1 MRQFISLI
9 SILGLIS
16 LVQSE
21 CTAPSLPFVLRRIF
35 YSYAYEES
43 WKIFQGTDITGTLV
57 HEGAG
62 TTSDDYVS
70 KDYDVCLQLDTIY
83 TLAMYDSYGDGWYDG
98 VYLSINYND
107 ITFLTTTLNNGE
119 TAANVP
125 KLQQFTLKMA
135 VAPGTTWKTST
146 TAQTGTSWTQL
157 SFTDTTWTSHAHGS
171 FPSISTTTRYYRYTT
186 TLVDT
191 AAYALR
197 LSVKTNS
204 GFIVYVNGIEASRV
218 GLPAVSNSNTAS
230 LTSETDATWKIV
242 AIPLSVYITS
252 GTDFTIAIEVHS
264 HSSQLTTADV
274 FDAYAT
280 TVSSIDGEVIL
291 FGATATCS
299 VESSNTNDICSNVVD
314 YSDDTKYTFP
324 GNTGTI
330 TIALPNGS
338 KIWFNAYQITF
349 AHDHYKRDPKE
360 WKLYGSE
367 DDGVTWIFLDYIP
380 EFFRSSTNTRYNTF
394 NIPSNRKSFNQIKL
408 DILSNYNGDSYTQLA
423 EIRTF
428 VNSQP
433 LVDPGLQYASN
444 TINTYTYIYVS
455 VTPISTGIHTFTVTP
470 DLPTGLALN
479 PDTGVISGCLDFAV
493 TSQEYV
499 ISAIDAATNAATS
512 FTMTITAIVCEQPT
526 MAQVMI
532 YRSYY
537 SSKNNERAIV
547 YYEDNTQ
554 IGTVPEYHG
563 HESDGLNGC
572 LVAGR
577 WKFVL
582 FSDNNKGWEKGNYV
596 RVYLIYDSYKW
607 FTIAELYLH
616 SGTTATYYVNTRLD
630 LAPRSGWKYLAASA
644 IDPNWYST
652 TFSDSTWDTII
663 TDTVSNIATRI
674 VLLRK
679 SFTIISKTNM
689 KGWEFMF
696 ISRAGIVIYVNGN
709 EVYRYNLAD
718 GPITTDTTA
727 TDGDDYEFWT
737 SVSGKLSTL
746 SNGNSVNIAVA
757 RINIDTETYDLV
769 FDGLFHLTADS
780 SFQQEMT
787 ARDLYTT
794 SNDLDGYAENLFDGD
809 INTRWITEL
818 HDSIT
823 PHYFTVTYY
832 FNRAELFDKYCI
844 VSSFDSPQ
852 YDPADWV
859 VSGSMD
865 GTTFTDLSTV
875 SNAFWKDRL
884 ERKCFYMPN
893 NNKAYITYKWTI
905 TKAAVIQE
913 NNRYAA
919 SEIKFYLEDIESIV
933 IPDFRF
939 TTSIIV
945 AYKGVTV
952 PTLLV
957 SSEYYYDFTISPALP
972 TGITMDSSNGNLSG
986 IPTQLQSTTTY
997 TISAKNIH
1005 GIAVTTTITFS
1016 VSICAVANTAFIL
1029 KFDFEEDAGEASWT
1043 LKDASGT
1050 VIDTRTTSINHSTQY
1065 FSFCKPKG
1073 IYSLVLSDSMNEGWG
1088 SGSYTILDID
1098 NNVYVTGTVGA
1109 GESPKT
1115 VNVYIDQAT
1124 GSSTSWKYLTFGTD
1138 VPSGWY
1144 TISFSD
1150 TAWSTGISGSFPAL
1164 TGISQYYRTTLSI
1177 TSIDA
1182 SYAGYEI
1189 GVKGYAGIAVY
1200 LNGQEIIRSN
1210 LPSGTLSSSTLA
1222 TSELSNWIFFKISI
1236 SLIINIL
1243 LNVGNNV
1250 LAVELHKKDTLPS
1263 INDFTYFTSFIPSG
1277 EYRVTD
1283 GVAWSDI
1290 EKTGDEGTDMLFDNN
1305 VDTSVVSG
1313 PRCVGAIYQ
1322 YTFNNGRKEFINHYK
1337 ITNGNTCN
1345 QRTPSSWRI
1354 EGSNDNGIT
1363 WTLLDYEHQQFFTS
1377 YKQTFS
1383 YDFYASQP
1391 YNSYRFIAT
1400 ECDNTP
1406 LDRNT
1411 CGDGYFQLSEF
1422 GLYIN
1427 NKAVSCVSDGI
1438 WGPAVESGYS
1448 FQECPT
1454 GSTGIQ
1460 RRLCTAG
1467 VFGEIQQLCSVA
1479 APTRP
1484 SYIGSPFTYHKNI
1497 IVSLSP
1503 ILSDIESTY
1512 TIDPALPNGL
1522 TINASTGVISG
1533 TPLANS
1539 DITTYTITATNAG
1552 GSVSTTIVI
1561 YVDFVFCTSE
1571 DNWPLTEIGQQYDLP
1586 CEDPINY
1593 EGSRTR
1599 SCQVG
1604 YPAIWGSVVNN
1615 CQLRMPT
1622 IIYTVPT
1629 TIGYKNV
1636 PITPITALITGSNL
1650 NLFTIDPP
1658 LPDGLLF
1665 NSITGTI
1672 YGTPTTA
1679 SSAVYTITISNPRG
1693 QSTATTTITIN
1704 AFNCPIDDIWP
1715 ATEVGEQAS
1724 IDCEDTINYEGSRN
1738 RLCKVGDPAV
1748 WGDVVDN
1755 CQLKTPSISYT
1766 TTTITGYKN
1775 IAITAIDATITGGS
1789 LNPITISPPLPT
1801 GLTLNTLNG
1810 QIYGT
1815 PSIDSSSSYTITIS
1829 NPRGYFTVSI
1839 TIIISIANCIADD
1852 IWAVTE
1858 IGQQT
1863 TLDCEDPINYEGSRT
1878 RLCQLGYPAVWGSVI
1893 NNCQLKI
1900 PSITYD
1906 ITTITCYKNIAI
1918 TAIDATITG
1927 GNLNPLTIS
1936 PPLPDG
1942 LLFNTQNGQ
1951 IYGTPTINSSSSYT
1965 ITISNTRGTVTTNI
1979 VININ
1984 IASCVAENG
1993 WSMTE
1998 IGQQVTL
2005 PCEDPINYEGSR
2017 SRVCKL
2023 GYPAVWDTVVDNCQ
2037 PKLPTIIYTTTT
2049 IIGYKGIAITA
2060 IDATIT
2066 GGNLNP
2072 LTINPSLPCGLSFNT
2087 VNGQIYGTPTFA
2099 FSDSYVIT
2107 VSNAL
2112 GQSSV
2117 TITISISVA
2126 NCLADTI
2133 WPITEIGQQVT
2144 LPCEDTINYEG
2155 FRTKLCKVGY
2165 PAVWDTVINNCQ
2177 LKMPS
2182 ISYNSNTIIGYKDD
2196 IITPAFATITGG
2208 GLNPLTISPSLP
2220 DGLSFNTQNGFIY
2233 GIPTSAS
2240 SNSYTITASNARG
2253 EATFTITI
2261 TISAVNCPSDDVWPI
2276 TERGITAYIECGSG
2290 QSGIQSRVCQN
2301 TGVGTASW
2309 QVADS
2314 SECYIFIVNEDPGEN
2329 KVFITVPM
2337 RLEGLSESV
2346 FNTPSTIETFRI
2358 LIIQSLSVYS
2368 IPSSGVKIISVSS
2381 DSSSTSGVSVSI
2393 RITANKSDEDN
2404 IKNDISILFTG
2415 IDSILLKLFKTSDD
2429 SNLKTITGI
2438 SINGK
2443 IVSTGNSIS
2452 VITIILIIVIIILII
2467 LIILVFILKKKKDE
2481 KEEKKE
2487 KKLQPHKTIEVE
2499 TVKVEKPV
2507 IL

>member
-21 CTAPSLPFVLRRIF
+21 CTASSLPFVLRRKF
-35 YSYAYEES
+35 GYYAYEES
-43 WKIFQGTDITGTLV
+43 WKIFQGTDITGTLI

-62 TTSDDYVS
+62 TTSDNYVS

-83 TLAMYDSYGDGWYDG
+83 TLAMYDSYGDGWTSG
-98 VYLSINYND
+98 SYLSINYND

-157 SFTDTTWTSHAHGS
+157 SFTDTTWTSHAPGS

-204 GFIVYVNGIEASRV
+204 GFVVYVNGIEASRV

-252 GTDFTIAIEVHS
+252 GTDFTIAIEIHS

-314 YSDDTKYTFP
+314 YSDNTKYTFQ

-330 TIALPNGS
+330 TISIPNGS
-338 KIWFNAYQITF
+338 KIWFNAYQITSSNDDSQG
-349 AHDHYKRDPKE
+349 HPKV

-367 DDGVTWIFLDYIP
+367 DDGTTWIFLDHITSNSYGYRRGTKYIY
-380 EFFRSSTNTRYNTF
+380 S
-394 NIPSNRKSFNQIKL
+394 IPSNRKSFNQIKL
-408 DILSNYNGDSYTQLA
+408 DILSNYDDSYTQLA

-428 VNSQP
+428 MDSQP

-444 TINTYTYIYVS
+444 TYNIYTYADVYIA
-455 VTPISTGIHTFTVTP
+455 PISSGIHTFTITP
-470 DLPTGLALN
+470 DLPDGLSFN
-479 PDTGVISGCLDFAV
+479 SDRGSISGYLNNAAA
-493 TSQEYV
+493 SQTYV
-499 ISAIDAATNAATS
+499 ISAIDGATNADTS
-512 FTMTITAIVCEQPT
+512 YTITINILVCQQPT
-526 MAQVMI
+526 MAQVIVSKVNRI
-532 YRSYY
+532 Y
-537 SSKNNERAIV
+537 SKDERAII
-547 YYEDNTQ
+547 YSEDDTQ
-554 IGTVPEYHG
+554 IGTI
-563 HESDGLNGC
+563 SDYNEDSSSLYYDC

-577 WKFVL
+577 WKIVL
-582 FSDNNKGWEKGNYV
+582 FSDNDNGWKERSRIDV
-596 RVYLIYDSYKW
+596 WLIYDAYTM
-607 FTIAELYLH
+607 FYIAELYFH
-616 SGTTATYYVNTRLD
+616 AGTTTTYYVNTRLD
-630 LAPRSGWKYLAASA
+630 LAPMSGWKYLAASA

-652 TFSDSTWDTII
+652 SFSDDSWDTII
-663 TDTVSNIATRI
+663 TDFVDNITTPI

-679 SFTIISKTNM
+679 SFTITSKTNM
-689 KGWEFMF
+689 KSWEFMF
-696 ISRAGIVIYVNGN
+696 RSEDGIVVYVNGN

-718 GPITTDTTA
+718 GPITNTTTA
-727 TDGDDYEFWT
+727 TGDGYTPWT

-746 SNGNSVNIAVA
+746 SNGNSVTIAVA
-757 RINIDTETYDLV
+757 RVSMGTEDYSIR
-769 FDGLFHLTADS
+769 FDGVFHLIADS
-780 SFQQEMT
+780 SIQ
-787 ARDLYTT
+787 RDTEGIYYT
-794 SNDLDGYAENLFDGD
+794 SSSDLDSEARNLFDGD

-823 PHYFTVTYY
+823 PHYVTVSFYD
-832 FNRAELFDKYCI
+832 NRAELINKYCI

-893 NNKAYITYKWTI
+893 NKAYITYKWTI
-905 TKAAVIQE
+905 NKAAVIQD

-919 SEIKFYLEDIESIV
+919 SEFELYLEDIESLV

-952 PTLLV
+952 PTLVV

-1073 IYSLVLSDSMNEGWG
+1073 IYFLVLSDSMNEGWG

-1115 VNVYIDQAT
+1115 VNVYIDQAS

-1305 VDTSVVSG
+1305 IDTSVVSG

-1427 NKAVSCVSDGI
+1427 NKAVSCVSDGT
-1438 WGPAVESGYS
+1438 WGPAVEGGYS

-1460 RRLCTAG
+1460 RRLCTSG

-1479 APTRP
+1479 APIVP
-1484 SYIGSPFTYHKNI
+1484 SYVGSPFTYHKNI

-1503 ILSDIESTY
+1503 ILSDVESTY

-1561 YVDFVFCTSE
+1561 LIDFVFCTSE

-1615 CQLRMPT
+1615 CQLRIPT
-1622 IIYTVPT
+1622 VIYTVPT

-1650 NLFTIDPP
+1650 NLFTIDPS

-1665 NSITGTI
+1665 NSVTGTI

-1679 SSAVYTITISNPRG
+1679 SSTVYTITISNPRG

-1893 NNCQLKI
+1893 NNCQLKM

-2261 TISAVNCPSDDVWPI
+2261 TISAVNCPSDDNWPI

-2381 DSSSTSGVSVSI
+2381 DSSSTNGVSVSI

-2443 IVSTGNSIS
+2443 I
-2452 VITIILIIVIIILII
+2452 
-2467 LIILVFILKKKKDE
+2467 KKKDE

-2487 KKLQPHKTIEVE
+2487 KKLQPHKKIEVE